1 MLDEPGVNM
10 PRDTAADRGPPPP
23 RKRHRLIGLVLLVV
37 LAGAVAL
44 GVSGVLT
51 RRRSEARL
59 EAWTTAQAIPTV
71 NVVLP
76 KRGTKN
82 QELVL
87 PGDVEAYYE
96 ASIYARVSGYLKM
109 WYQDIGARVKAGQLL
124 AEIDTPELDQQLEQ
138 AKNDLASVKADAALA
153 DLTAKRWKALLTS
166 QAVSQQTSDE
176 KAGDAVAKRAQ
187 VAASQAN
194 VDRLEAMESF
204 KRIAA
209 PFDGV
214 VTARETDIG
223 ALINAGS
230 STGAE
235 LFKVADMHQMRIYVR
250 VPQAFAGMMH
260 RGLSADLKLSQYPDV
275 TFTATLTT
283 TSNAITKESRTVLVE
298 LMADNGEG
306 KLWPG
311 TFAEVHFNLPP
322 DAEVYRVPTSALVF
336 REHGLELATVGPG
349 DKVVMKPIVAGRDLG
364 TEIEVRSGLAAT
376 DRVID
381 SPPDSLS
388 AGDAVKV
395 AKAAAAPGEETADAT
410 GGKPAAAG
418 AGE

>member
-1 MLDEPGVNM
+1 M

-109 WYQDIGARVKAGQLL
+109 WYQDIGARVKAGKLL

>member
-1 MLDEPGVNM
+1 M